1 MKFGKQRAYRKPAAH
16 RDIEEPPRS
25 AMSAM
30 RSPVNEEIAFQVLRR
45 IV

>member
-1 MKFGKQRAYRKPAAH
+1 MKIRKRLHRQAAAH
-16 RDIEEPPRS
+16 RDITEPPRS